1 MQGTIIEIKRDQGY
15 CVVNNPER
23 AETYHATLGELKND
37 PNLTVGADCE
47 FEISKQ
53 PSFFRPGK
61 STLLSCKALDLTNTK
76 VALTTAARYPEH
88 DMIHENFDYQLAA
101 EGGSERE
108 ARSALIERAIACHA
122 NALLNLKLETVQR
135 PGVKIVL
142 YRYTAN
148 AAIIE
153 GPTYHQEP
161 GYKLNIPTKLARR
174 NSPNE
179 AMVRY
184 IRVLLICFLFIAI
197 PCILALTQRGVIPS
211 QLMGQVITAGILVLC
226 MFMFMFTAF
235 KKKQSYILRPRHFGP
250 KH

>member
-53 PSFFRPGK
+53 PSFFRPGQA
-61 STLLSCKALDLTNTK
+61 TLLSCKALDLTNTK

-108 ARSALIERAIACHA
+108 ARSALIERSYSTATPPMRP
-122 NALLNLKLETVQR
+122 LLRAQ
-135 PGVKIVL
+135 PI
-142 YRYTAN
+142 
-148 AAIIE
+148 
-153 GPTYHQEP
+153 
-161 GYKLNIPTKLARR
+161 TKSLAT
-174 NSPNE
+174 SSTSLPN
-179 AMVRY
+179 
-184 IRVLLICFLFIAI
+184 
-197 PCILALTQRGVIPS
+197 
-211 QLMGQVITAGILVLC
+211 
-226 MFMFMFTAF
+226 
-235 KKKQSYILRPRHFGP
+235 
-250 KH
+250 